1 MRQHCQLWCADAQL
15 LLSSM
20 QLAAAIE
27 ACGSSSDTSRRGAL
41 QVQQLQ
47 ALMQAHLGD
56 QGLLAMLCWGAG
68 QCYSCCTSLLQA
80 DQQGAS
86 RGGSLAH
93 SAAACCLSMHLS
105 GVCVALLEALVLS
118 GCADG
123 QLAWLRQQLAQQ
135 AGMLSQQQQF
145 GGDAGL
151 QGFVGQCV
159 AAGGVKA
166 LCPTAGSGAGV
177 LGQQLLLVAYS
188 GGSGHALFCEPLAVL
203 PRLQQLSAGMIT
215 LPKRNI

>member
-1 MRQHCQLWCADAQL
+1 MQQHCQLWCADAQL
-15 LLSSM
+15 LLSSV
-20 QLAAAIE
+20 QLAAALQ
-27 ACGSSSDTSRRGAL
+27 ACGGSSDTSGRCAL
-41 QVQQLQ
+41 EVQQ
-47 ALMQAHLGD
+47 MQAHFKN

-80 DQQGAS
+80 DQQGTS
-86 RGGSLAH
+86 GGGSLAH

-123 QLAWLRQQLAQQ
+123 QLAWLKQQLMQQ
-135 AGMLSQQQQF
+135 AGVLSQQQRQQQS

-159 AAGGVKA
+159 AAGGIKA
-166 LCPTAGSGAGV
+166 LCPTAGSGTGV
-177 LGQQLLLVAYS
+177 LGLQLLLAAYS
-188 GGSGHALFCEPLAVL
+188 GGGGQSLVCEPLAAL
-203 PRLQQLSAGMIT
+203 PRMQQLLEGLGCTAAET
-215 LPKRNI
+215 

>member
-1 MRQHCQLWCADAQL
+1 MQQHCHLWCADAQL
-15 LLSSM
+15 LLSSV
-20 QLAAAIE
+20 QLAAAPE
-27 ACGSSSDTSRRGAL
+27 ACAGSSDTSRRGAL
-41 QVQQLQ
+41 EVQQLQ
-47 ALMQAHLGD
+47 ALMQARLRD

-80 DQQGAS
+80 AQQGTS
-86 RGGSLAH
+86 RGWSLAH

-123 QLAWLRQQLAQQ
+123 QLAWLKQQLTQQ
-135 AGMLSQQQQF
+135 AGLLSQQQQQS

-159 AAGGVKA
+159 VAGGVKA
-166 LCPTAGSGAGV
+166 LCPTAGSGAGF
-177 LGQQLLLVAYS
+177 LGQQLLLAAYS
-188 GGSGHALFCEPLAVL
+188 GGGGHSLVCEPLGVL
-203 PRLQQLSAGMIT
+203 PRLQQLLEGLA
-215 LPKRNI
+215 